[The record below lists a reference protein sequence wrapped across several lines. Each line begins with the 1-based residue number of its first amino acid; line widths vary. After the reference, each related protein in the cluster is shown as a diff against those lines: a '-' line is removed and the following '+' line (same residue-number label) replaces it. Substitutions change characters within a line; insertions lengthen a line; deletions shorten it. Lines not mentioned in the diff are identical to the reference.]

1 MRRSSIFANPV
12 LVGAVTILVVTVAVF
27 LSYNANNGLPFVPTQ
42 ALKVRV
48 ANGANLVKGN
58 EVRSGGVRVG
68 VVSDMRPV
76 RLENGAT
83 GAELTLKL
91 DKTIGEIPKDS
102 RFVIRPRSALGL
114 KYLEL
119 TEGASEESFA
129 DGDTVPAEQAYVPVD
144 LDEVY
149 SMFDEDTRE
158 GSQQALQGFGD
169 AFTGRGAALGRT
181 VDELPRLLEPLENVM
196 RNLAA
201 PETELA
207 SFFKELGDAARVV
220 APVSQV
226 QARLFTDMADTFE
239 ALGRDEQALEAF
251 IEKSPPTLDRS
262 IASLAVQRPFLR
274 DFAEFS
280 EDFQPATR
288 ELRAALPTLNSA
300 IERGIPV
307 QERAV
312 GLNEELGDTMTA
324 LEELA
329 TAPGTNPAIRAL
341 TATVDTLN
349 PQLRYYGPTIT
360 VCNAWSYFWTYLAEH
375 FSEPDST
382 GSAQRAL
389 LNSAGDQEDSFGSQE
404 ANAPA
409 NGQDVRRGNAQYLK
423 GQDFPHS
430 ITEDGKADCESG
442 QRGWLERQA
451 SQWPRTQAGAPLKI
465 ARDPVTPGVQGPT
478 YAGRAEV
485 YPGQT
490 FTRNP
495 QTGPYAEGLNRPSEF
510 GGR

>member
-12 LVGAVTILVVTVAVF
+12 LVGAVTVLVVTVAVF

-48 ANGANLVKGN
+48 SNGANLVKGN
-58 EVRSGGVRVG
+58 EVRSGGFRVG

-76 RLENGAT
+76 RLEDGEV

-91 DKTIGEIPKDS
+91 DKSIGEVPKDS

-119 TEGASEESFA
+119 TEGSSDESFV
-129 DGDTVPAEQAYVPVD
+129 DGDTVPAEQAHVPVD
-144 LDEVY
+144 LDEFY
-149 SMFDEDTRE
+149 EMFDKETRE
-158 GSQQALQGFGD
+158 GSQAALRGFGD
-169 AFTGRGAALGRT
+169 GFTGRGQALGRT
-181 VDELPRLLEPLENVM
+181 VEELPRLLDPLETVM
-196 RNLAA
+196 RNLAS
-201 PETELA
+201 EDTELVN
-207 SFFKELGDAARVV
+207 FFKELADAARIV
-220 APVSQV
+220 APVSGV
-226 QARLFTDMADTFE
+226 QAQLFTDMADTFE
-239 ALGRDEQALEAF
+239 AFGRDEEALKSF
-251 IEKSPPTLDRS
+251 IEKSPPTLDVS
-262 IASLAVQRPFLR
+262 IDSLKVQRPFLSH
-274 DFAEFS
+274 FADFS

-288 ELRAALPTLNSA
+288 ELRAALPVLNSA
-300 IERGIPV
+300 IARGIPV
-307 QERAV
+307 QRRAV
-312 GLNEELGDTMTA
+312 ELNEELADTMSA

-375 FSEPDST
+375 FSEPDTT

-389 LNSAGDQEDSFGSQE
+389 LNSAGRQEDSFSEQE

-409 NGQDVRRGNAQYLK
+409 NGRSVQEGNAQYLK

-430 ITEDGKADCESG
+430 VTDDGKADCESG

-451 SQWPRTQAGAPLKI
+451 SQWPRQLGGANLRI

-495 QTGPYAEGLNRPSEF
+495 QTGPYAAGLNRESEF

>member
-1 MRRSSIFANPV
+1 MRRASIFANPV
-12 LVGAVTILVVTVAVF
+12 LVGAVTVLVVIVAVF
-27 LSYNANNGLPFVPTQ
+27 LSYNANNGLPFVPSK

-48 ANGANLVKGN
+48 SNGANLVKGN
-58 EVRSGGVRVG
+58 EIRSGGFRIG

-76 RLENGAT
+76 QLEEGVV
-83 GAELTLKL
+83 GAELELKL
-91 DKTIGEIPKDS
+91 DRSIGDIPKDS
-102 RFVIRPRSALGL
+102 TFKIRPRSALGL

-119 TEGASEESFA
+119 TEGTSEESFA
-129 DGDTVPAEQAYVPVD
+129 DGDTVPVEQTNVPVD

-149 SMFDEDTRE
+149 EMFDQPTRE
-158 GSQQALQGFGD
+158 ASQTNLEGFGD
-169 AFTGRGAALGRT
+169 TFTGRGAALGRT
-181 VDELPRLLEPLENVM
+181 VDELPRFLTSLEDVM
-196 RNLAA
+196 RNLAS

-207 SFFKELGDAARVV
+207 GFFSELADAARIV
-220 APVSQV
+220 APVSSTN
-226 QARLFTDMADTFE
+226 ARLFTDMADTFE
-239 ALGRDEQALEAF
+239 AIGRDEEALQAF
-251 IEKSPPTLDRS
+251 IEKSPPTLQVS
-262 IASLAVQRPFLR
+262 TESLRVQRPFLTH
-274 DFAEFS
+274 FAEFS

-300 IERGIPV
+300 IGAGIPV

-312 GLNEELGDTMTA
+312 ELNEELGETMKA

-329 TAPGTNPAIRAL
+329 TAPGTNPAIRGL
-341 TATVDTLN
+341 TDTVETLN

-360 VCNAWSYFWTYLAEH
+360 VCNAWSYFWTYIAEH
-375 FSEPDST
+375 FTEPDAT
-382 GSAQRAL
+382 GTGQRAL
-389 LNSAGDQEDSFGSQE
+389 LNSAGRQEDSFGSTE

-409 NGQDVRRGNAQYLK
+409 NGQEVMEGNAQYLK

-451 SQWPRTQAGAPLKI
+451 VLWPREQAGAPLQI

-478 YAGRAEV
+478 FAGRAGV

-495 QTGPYAEGLNRPSEF
+495 QTGPYTLLNRPSEY